1 MKPIG
6 GRRSGCPRAIEPLV
20 LGLVWALAWACP
32 SFGHALSVSQG
43 TLQVDGNLVRYELRM
58 PLTEAPEGPER
69 RDALLD
75 AFAVRLD
82 GEPGERSDERCRE
95 DPGQGV
101 LACQAAYHFADEPDK
116 VEVRCDFPAVTV
128 PHHIHILQSGAGE
141 VARQTVFDITLKEA
155 EIRFTPPTYREVVS
169 TALAA
174 GARRAFTSPEL
185 LLFLVALALAGR
197 SRRELA
203 SCVGAFLAAQGSV
216 AVMAGMVGW
225 MPPSRFLEAAAAL
238 TVAYLASE
246 VLFLPESTS
255 RWLVCGAMGCFHGL
269 FFAAFLDSARMVPQ
283 HFLPG
288 ALGVEAL
295 LALALGALRLR
306 FAAKRG
312 EQLVALLLLVGGL
325 SWFGLR
331 LID

>member
-1 MKPIG
+1 MKPLR
-6 GRRSGCPRAIEPLV
+6 GRCPCGPLI
-20 LGLVWALAWACP
+20 LALLWACP
-32 SFGHALSVSQG
+32 AFGHVLSVSQG
-43 TLQVDGNLVRYELRM
+43 TLQVDGFLVRYELRM
-58 PLTEAPEGPER
+58 PLTEAPDGPQR
-69 RDALLD
+69 QDALLD
-75 AFAVRLD
+75 AFEVRFE
-82 GEPGERSDERCRE
+82 GELGKRSEERCRE
-95 DPGQGV
+95 DPGQGI
-101 LACQAAYHFADEPDK
+101 LACDATYRFAESPEE
-116 VEVRCDFPAVTV
+116 VEVRCDFPSVTV
-128 PHHIHILQSGAGE
+128 PHHIHILQSGEGE

-155 EIRFTPPTYREVVS
+155 EVRFTPPTYREVVS

-174 GARRAFTSPEL
+174 GARRAVTSPEL

-197 SRRELA
+197 ARRELA
-203 SCVGAFLAAQGSV
+203 ACAGAFLAAQGSV
-216 AVMAGMVGW
+216 AVAAGVLGW
-225 MPPSRFLEAAAAL
+225 IPPSRFLEAAAAL

-269 FFAAFLDSARMVPQ
+269 FFAAFLDSAKMAPQ

-288 ALGVEAL
+288 ALSVEAL